1 MGKEIKAVLYLR
13 VSTPEQEIE
22 NQERILLEWARQ
34 RGFTIVGTYREEE
47 SAWKQG
53 HQKELARLKR
63 DAARGKFQLVLVFA
77 LDRLTRGGAAVILSL
92 VQSLKHYGVKVLS
105 YQETW
110 TDMPGEFAEVLYAIA
125 GWVAK
130 MESQRISER
139 TKAGLARVTAQGKK
153 LGRPVGARD
162 GKKRRRRQW

>member
-1 MGKEIKAVLYLR
+1 MKAALYLR

-22 NQERILLEWARQ
+22 NQERILLEWASQ
-34 RGFTIVGTYREEE
+34 RGFTIVGTYREQE

-53 HQKELARLKR
+53 HQKELARLRR

-77 LDRLTRGGAAVILSL
+77 LDRLTRGGAATILNL

-110 TDMPGEFAEVLYAIA
+110 TDMPGEFAEILYAIA

-139 TKAGLARVTAQGKK
+139 TKAGLVRASAQGVK
-153 LGRPVGARD
+153 LGRPVGAKN
-162 GKKRRRRQW
+162 GKKRRRKQ

>member
-1 MGKEIKAVLYLR
+1 MKAALYLR

-22 NQERILLEWARQ
+22 NQERILLEWANQ
-34 RGFTIVGTYREEE
+34 RDFTITNIYRERE

-53 HQKELARLKR
+53 HQRELARLKK

-77 LDRLTRGGAAVILSL
+77 LDRLTRGGAATILSL
-92 VQSLKHYGVKVLS
+92 VQNLKHYGVKVLS

-139 TKAGLARVTAQGKK
+139 TKAGLARAQAQGKK
-153 LGRPVGARD
+153 LGRPVGAKD
-162 GKKRRRRQW
+162 GKKRKKRRNVG

>member
-1 MGKEIKAVLYLR
+1 MKAALYLR

-22 NQERILLEWARQ
+22 NQERILLEWASQ
-34 RGFTIVGTYREEE
+34 RGFTITNIYREQE

-77 LDRLTRGGAAVILSL
+77 LDRLTRGGAATILNL

-110 TDMPGEFAEVLYAIA
+110 TDMPGEFAEVLYALV
-125 GWVAK
+125 GWLAR

-139 TKAGLARVTAQGKK
+139 TKAGLARAQAQGKK
-153 LGRPVGARD
+153 LGRPVGAKN
-162 GKKRRRRQW
+162 GKKRRKRRNVG